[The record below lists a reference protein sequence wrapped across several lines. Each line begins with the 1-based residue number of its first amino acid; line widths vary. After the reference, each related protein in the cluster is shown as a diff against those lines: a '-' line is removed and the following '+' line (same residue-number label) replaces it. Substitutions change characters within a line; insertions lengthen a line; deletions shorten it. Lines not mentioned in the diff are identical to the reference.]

1 MAPVMRHP
9 PNTKSPPRNASHS
22 SSRRPTGHAGSHD
35 DGSKR
40 NQHVTAVL
48 GPTNTGKTH
57 YAIERMMGH
66 ESGIIGLPLR
76 LLAREVYDK
85 VKAQKGTALV
95 ALITG
100 EEKILPPRAK
110 YFICT
115 VEAMPQGK
123 SVAFLAIDEIQ
134 LAADPER
141 GHVFTDRLLH
151 ARGEEETLF
160 LGAET
165 MRPRLAALFPNISF
179 KTRPRFSHLT
189 FMGPKKVSRL
199 PRRSAIVGFS
209 ADSVYSIADL
219 IRRQR
224 GGAAVV
230 LGALSPRT
238 RNAQVELYQSG
249 EVDFLVATDAIGMG
263 LNMDVDHVAFSD
275 IRKFD
280 GRGFRDLRANELAQ
294 IAGRAGRYMNDGT
307 FGTTADCGALTQD
320 LVEQIEEHQFDP
332 IRTLQWRNSKLDF
345 SSLQNLL
352 RSLEQ
357 RSTEHGLSRTRD
369 VDDVVALKALMA
381 RQEVNARVMG
391 PQGVRQL
398 WEVCQIPDFRKV
410 MADEHANLLG
420 NVFDHL
426 TGKDGFI
433 DEDWLA
439 GHVEHQNKTQG
450 DLDTLSNRIA
460 HTRTW
465 TFVSNRSGWLKDPL
479 HWQER
484 TRAVEDRLSD
494 ALHERLTQRFIDRR
508 TNFLIRRLKSD
519 EALMASINTE
529 GEVTVEGEHVGRI
542 NGFRFFTDP
551 RIQSGTALETKALRT
566 AATRAI
572 EPEVINRATRFASA
586 KDDAIE
592 LRSDGTIWWEEGQIA
607 RLQKSES
614 AFAPAI
620 ELISDTLMPANLR
633 DAAIA
638 RLGSWATGYLDTHL
652 APLRTLETAVNAN
665 ARHTDGQVSG
675 LARGVGYQ
683 LIEALGFLDRTQ
695 VADDIKALDQPARG
709 QLRKLGVRFGEFSI
723 FMPMLI
729 KPGAAKVL
737 VILRAVA
744 DERQKDGCA
753 HEPMAA
759 GLTSLE
765 GQASIPNATYNAAGF
780 RRCGKRVVRLDMLER
795 LAGLIRDQKTVLIEA
810 KKPQKPGPRIG
821 FTFPSFKKP
830 KPVNAPRGS
839 FDVIPNMMSLVGCS
853 GEDFEDIL
861 RALGYRRLTVKH
873 AGEEHI
879 FWRYQ
884 TQEGGHQ
891 RSGSRPSSSRPQG
904 KNTRP
909 ANPANK
915 NGKSD
920 GRPRNEKGGDTSKS
934 RKTGKPGKGRKPEHA
949 RNSGKPKTPEKQRDY
964 SDSPFAA
971 LQVLRDKK

>member
-1 MAPVMRHP
+1 MDPVMRHP
-9 PNTKSPPRNASHS
+9 SNFKSPPRNAP
-22 SSRRPTGHAGSHD
+22 SRSGARSGSGPSRGH
-35 DGSKR
+35 
-40 NQHVTAVL
+40 HVIAIL

-57 YAIERMMGH
+57 YAIERMLGH
-66 ESGIIGLPLR
+66 DSGIIGLPLR

-85 VKAQKGTALV
+85 VKAQKGAALV

-100 EEKILPPRAK
+100 EEKILPPKAR

-115 VEAMPQGK
+115 VEAMPRDK
-123 SVAFLAIDEIQ
+123 PVAFLAIDEIQ

-141 GHVFTDRLLH
+141 GHIFTDRLLH

-165 MRPRLAALFPNISF
+165 MRPKLAALFPNISF

-189 FMGPKKVSRL
+189 FMGPRKVSRL

-307 FGTTADCGALTQD
+307 FGTTADCGALTRE
-320 LVEQIEEHQFDP
+320 LVEQIEEHQFEAV
-332 IRTLQWRNSKLDF
+332 RSLQWRNTRLDY
-345 SSLQNLL
+345 SSVPNLVS
-352 RSLEQ
+352 SLEQ
-357 RSTEHGLSRTRD
+357 RSTEHGLSRTRAS
-369 VDDVVALKALMA
+369 DDLIALKDLMV
-381 RQEVNARVMG
+381 RPEVKDRVSG
-391 PQGVRQL
+391 PEGVKKL
-398 WEVCQIPDFRKV
+398 WDVCQIPDFRKV

-426 TGKDGFI
+426 TGDDGYI
-433 DEDWLA
+433 DEDWLS
-439 GHVEHQNKTQG
+439 GHVDRQDKTQG
-450 DLDTLSNRIA
+450 DLDTLSTRIA

-465 TFVSNRSGWLKDPL
+465 TFVSNRTGWLKDPL

-494 ALHERLTQRFIDRR
+494 ALHERLTQRFVDRR

-529 GEVTVEGEHVGRI
+529 GEVTVEGEFVGRI

-551 RIQSGTALETKALRT
+551 RIQSGTALEIKALRT

-572 EPEVINRATRFASA
+572 EPEIINRATRFAA
-586 KDDAIE
+586 AADDAID
-592 LRSDGTIWWEEGQIA
+592 LRADGTISWEGGQVA
-607 RLQKSES
+607 RLQKSDS

-633 DAAIA
+633 DGVLV
-638 RLGSWATGYLDTHL
+638 RLGAWLTSYLDTHL
-652 APLRTLETAVNAN
+652 TPLRTLETAVNAN
-665 ARHTDGQVSG
+665 ARHADGQVSG
-675 LARGVGYQ
+675 LARGVGYR
-683 LIEALGFLDRTQ
+683 LIEALGFLDRTD
-695 VADDIKALDQPARG
+695 VADDIKALDQPARS

-723 FMPMLI
+723 FMPALI
-729 KPGAAKVL
+729 KPGAARVL

-744 DERQKDGCA
+744 DERQKDGHA
-753 HEPMAA
+753 HEPMQA

-765 GQASIPNATYNAAGF
+765 AGSSVPRTTYNAAGF
-780 RRCGKRVVRLDMLER
+780 RRCGKRIVRLDMLER
-795 LAGLIRDQKTVLIEA
+795 LAGLIRDQKGEQIEA
-810 KKPQKPGPRIG
+810 RKVQPVAPLVG
-821 FTFPSFKKP
+821 FTFPDFKAP
-830 KPVNAPRGS
+830 KPVKAPRGA
-839 FDVIPNMMSLVGCS
+839 FEVTPDMMSLVGCS
-853 GEDFEDIL
+853 GEDFADIL
-861 RALGYRRLTVKH
+861 RALGYRRLTIKH
-873 AGEEHI
+873 RGEDHI

-884 TQEGGHQ
+884 NPDAAHHQ
-891 RSGSRPSSSRPQG
+891 RSGSGNKSARPSDRNKAGRSKKPR
-904 KNTRP
+904 KND
-909 ANPANK
+909 
-915 NGKSD
+915 GKSD
-920 GRPRNEKGGDTSKS
+920 GGPQKNAPKTKGG
-934 RKTGKPGKGRKPEHA
+934 KPERSRTA
-949 RNSGKPKTPEKQRDY
+949 AKAPAKERDY

-971 LQVLRDKK
+971 LQALRDKK